1 LPWHKRQAMMQ
12 GTFPSELPQTP
23 KNFMNASV
31 MPFNSGMETNQFWGR
46 LVCSCYNSKI
56 LDLILVEVGS
66 WDNAS
71 CCLATQPC
79 N

>member
-1 LPWHKRQAMMQ
+1 
-12 GTFPSELPQTP
+12 
-23 KNFMNASV
+23 MNASV